1 MWASGELISMATAFN
16 KFIEIPSIS
25 ELVLDWKPLIISTIS
40 PGLVLENSRR
50 GVFLAWMKLSG
61 TTVVLLIS
69 SATCLPAFTKNLLNS
84 FVIISGSF
92 TVFPEIDNL
101 LILHGDGSDPTA
113 SLIKS
118 QVFFGF
124 FLAFWKFTS
133 K

>member
-1 MWASGELISMATAFN
+1 MATTFSN
-16 KFIEIPSIS
+16 FMEIPSMS

-69 SATCLPAFTKNLLNS
+69 AATCLPAFTKNLLSS

-92 TVFPEIDNL
+92 TVFPEIVNL
-101 LILHGDGSDPTA
+101 LILFT
-113 SLIKS
+113 KS
-118 QVFFGF
+118 
-124 FLAFWKFTS
+124 
-133 K
+133 